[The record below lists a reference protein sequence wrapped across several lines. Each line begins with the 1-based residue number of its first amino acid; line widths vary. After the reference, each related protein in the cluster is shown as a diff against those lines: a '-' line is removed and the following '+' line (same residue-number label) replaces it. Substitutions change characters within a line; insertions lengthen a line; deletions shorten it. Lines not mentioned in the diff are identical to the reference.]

1 MWLFVVTMTT
11 HFLAGGFLP
20 TVFLPEK
27 LRAISVWMPT
37 KVFMNAF
44 QAFAADH
51 LTIRGML
58 ELAVVLILGFALSLM
73 KEVQNQ

>member
-1 MWLFVVTMTT
+1 MAVCGDDDNSFSC
-11 HFLAGGFLP
+11 GRILP

-58 ELAVVLILGFALSLM
+58 ELAVVLILGFALSLV